1 MELELIAF
9 KEAIKGR
16 DEKMKRPGK
25 PVRTTIVMGLA
36 FGLLF
41 IPVSTA
47 LNLFITWPWA
57 FKLTLWLFLAAYSL
71 VLCRWT
77 GTGLLA
83 CGFPL
88 AVLLASGFWLR
99 SGHDFPCLLVLGLGW
114 VRSGVC
120 FRKPLWRALTAEILV
135 GVGGAAL
142 VGFFAPHS
150 MVAWALGVWM
160 FFLVQSL
167 YFPLTGDLDDT
178 EEIGIKLDPFE
189 KARRQAEEILSAG
202 R

>member
-1 MELELIAF
+1 
-9 KEAIKGR
+9 
-16 DEKMKRPGK
+16 MKRPGK
-25 PVRTTIVMGLA
+25 PVRTTIVLGLA

-41 IPVSTA
+41 VPVSTI
-47 LNLFITWPWA
+47 LNLFLPWPGA
-57 FKLTLWLFLAAYSL
+57 FRLTLWLFLAAYSL
-71 VLCRWT
+71 VLCRWA
-77 GTGLLA
+77 GAGLLA
-83 CGFPL
+83 CAFPL
-88 AVLLASGFWLR
+88 AILLASSFWLR
-99 SGHDFPCLLVLGLGW
+99 SGNDFLLFLVLVLGW

-120 FRKPLWRALTAEILV
+120 FRKSLWKAVAAEILV

-150 MVAWALGVWM
+150 MMLWALGVWM

-167 YFPLTGDLDDT
+167 YFLLTGDLGDT
-178 EEIGIKLDPFE
+178 EETEAALDPFE

>member
-1 MELELIAF
+1 
-9 KEAIKGR
+9 
-16 DEKMKRPGK
+16 MKRLGK

-41 IPVSTA
+41 APVSTI
-47 LNLFITWPWA
+47 LNLFLPWSVA
-57 FKLTLWLFLAAYSL
+57 FQLTLWLFLAAYSL
-71 VLCRWT
+71 VLCRWA
-77 GTGLLA
+77 GASLLA

-88 AVLLASGFWLR
+88 AILLASTLWLR
-99 SGHDFPCLLVLGLGW
+99 STRDFLLLLVLVLGW

-120 FRKPLWRALTAEILV
+120 FRKPLWQAVGAEALV
-135 GVGGAAL
+135 GLGGAAL

-150 MVAWALGVWM
+150 MAVWALGVWM

-167 YFPLTGDLDDT
+167 YFVLTGDVGDEEET
-178 EEIGIKLDPFE
+178 EVALDPFE

>member
-1 MELELIAF
+1 
-9 KEAIKGR
+9 
-16 DEKMKRPGK
+16 MKRSGK

-41 IPVSTA
+41 VPFCTT
-47 LNLFITWPWA
+47 LNLLLPWQGA
-57 FKLTLWLFLAAYSL
+57 FRLTLWFFLAAYSL
-71 VLCRWT
+71 VLCRWA
-77 GTGLLA
+77 GAGLLA

-88 AVLLASGFWLR
+88 AILLASSFWLR
-99 SGHDFPCLLVLGLGW
+99 SGHDFLLLLVLVLGW

-120 FRKPLWRALTAEILV
+120 FRKSLWKALGAEVLV
-135 GVGGAAL
+135 GLGGAAL
-142 VGFFAPHS
+142 VGSFAPHS
-150 MVAWALGVWM
+150 MVVWALGVWL

-167 YFPLTGDLDDT
+167 YFVLTGDLGDT
-178 EEIGIKLDPFE
+178 EEADIALDPFE

>member
-1 MELELIAF
+1 
-9 KEAIKGR
+9 
-16 DEKMKRPGK
+16 MKRSGK

-41 IPVSTA
+41 VPFCTT
-47 LNLFITWPWA
+47 LNLLLPWQGA
-57 FKLTLWLFLAAYSL
+57 FRLTLWFFLAAYSL
-71 VLCRWT
+71 VLCRWA
-77 GTGLLA
+77 GAGLLA

-88 AVLLASGFWLR
+88 AILLASSFWLR
-99 SGHDFPCLLVLGLGW
+99 SGHDFLLLLVLVLGW

-120 FRKPLWRALTAEILV
+120 LRKSLWKALGAEVLV
-135 GVGGAAL
+135 GLGGAAL
-142 VGFFAPHS
+142 VGSFAPHS
-150 MVAWALGVWM
+150 MVVWALGVWL

-167 YFPLTGDLDDT
+167 YFVLTGDLGDT
-178 EEIGIKLDPFE
+178 EEAEIVLDPFE

>member
-1 MELELIAF
+1 
-9 KEAIKGR
+9 
-16 DEKMKRPGK
+16 MKRSGK

-41 IPVSTA
+41 VPVCTT
-47 LNLFITWPWA
+47 LNLFLPWQGA
-57 FKLTLWLFLAAYSL
+57 FRLTLWFFLAAYSL
-71 VLCRWT
+71 VLCRWA
-77 GTGLLA
+77 GAGLLA

-88 AVLLASGFWLR
+88 AILLASSFWLR
-99 SGHDFPCLLVLGLGW
+99 SGHDFLLLLVLVLGW

-120 FRKPLWRALTAEILV
+120 FRKSLWKALGAEVLV
-135 GVGGAAL
+135 GLGGAAL
-142 VGFFAPHS
+142 VGSFAPHS
-150 MVAWALGVWM
+150 MVVWALGVWM

-167 YFPLTGDLDDT
+167 YFVLTGDLGDT
-178 EEIGIKLDPFE
+178 EEADIALDPFE